1 MILII
6 LLRTK
11 KNIFYTLTYRFIG
24 WYLFMWTVQP
34 LQWRTQWR
42 YLRMWWNNIRYFF
55 YWYLLT
61 NKNSCSICISLL
73 IEFSNILKVQL
84 MTRSARMTT
93 ETYAITVEGM
103 ALFFCYHDKWNETA
117 RKVLIVLL
125 AIFSFLSV
133 NGLTLSL
140 GVIVGNASVLL
151 KNKDKFGVDCVN
163 AMTSVAFVVQVNTIV
178 LQIIV
183 LLINV

>member
-1 MILII
+1 
-6 LLRTK
+6 
-11 KNIFYTLTYRFIG
+11 
-24 WYLFMWTVQP
+24 
-34 LQWRTQWR
+34 
-42 YLRMWWNNIRYFF
+42 
-55 YWYLLT
+55 
-61 NKNSCSICISLL
+61 
-73 IEFSNILKVQL
+73 

-103 ALFFCYHDKWNETA
+103 ARILFVVIMINDKNIT
-117 RKVLIVLL
+117 VLL
-125 AIFSFLSV
+125 AKFSFLSV
-133 NGLTLSL
+133 NGLTLLL

-183 LLINV
+183 VLINV

>member
-1 MILII
+1 M
-6 LLRTK
+6 
-11 KNIFYTLTYRFIG
+11 
-24 WYLFMWTVQP
+24 
-34 LQWRTQWR
+34 
-42 YLRMWWNNIRYFF
+42 
-55 YWYLLT
+55 
-61 NKNSCSICISLL
+61 NKN
-73 IEFSNILKVQL
+73 NTQ
-84 MTRSARMTT
+84 
-93 ETYAITVEGM
+93 
-103 ALFFCYHDKWNETA
+103 TA

-183 LLINV
+183 VLINVKCFKPFFNYMNL